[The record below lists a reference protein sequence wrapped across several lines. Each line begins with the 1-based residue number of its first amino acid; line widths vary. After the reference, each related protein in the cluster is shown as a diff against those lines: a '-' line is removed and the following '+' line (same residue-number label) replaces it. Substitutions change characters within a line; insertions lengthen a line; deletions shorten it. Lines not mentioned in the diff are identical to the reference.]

1 MAEIKTDVSTQEGLS
16 SSTIESTNTAEQ
28 SGSITTTTSPTVT
41 ETSTGGTVQSV
52 GVQGESGADAPLSQN
67 VEVDIVSEGLNDGS
81 VLVYKTASSKW
92 VSTINLNAQ
101 NMDAG
106 EF

>member
-1 MAEIKTDVSTQEGLS
+1 MAELKTDVSTQEGLS
-16 SSTIESTNTAEQ
+16 SSTIESTNTTTNT
-28 SGSITTTTSPTVT
+28 SGSLTTTATVT
-41 ETSTGGTVQSV
+41 ETSNGGTVSSV
-52 GVQGESGADAPLSQN
+52 GIQGESGAQNPLSQN

-81 VLVYKTASSKW
+81 VLVYRTATSKW
-92 VSTINLNAQ
+92 VSTVNLNLQ